1 MATRKMKRYAGDDGS
16 YVEAGSGPS
25 MTDDEDVKS
34 LQDKGQA
41 ELERMRDSAAAA
53 KPASKSA
60 AKSTAKPASK
70 STQYGA
76 SERNI
81 GSSLRFGK
89 DRSTHPEYPEDY
101 KKPAK
106 PDVTKMSLSE
116 RSKMSRE
123 NARSGGTKTDTRSV
137 SERLRSAFG
146 MKSGG
151 MTASKRADGIA
162 SKGKTRGK
170 MC

>member
-1 MATRKMKRYAGDDGS
+1 MATRKVKRYDGEDGS

-25 MTDDEDVKS
+25 MTEEENVKN

-53 KPASKSA
+53 KPAAKSTSKPA
-60 AKSTAKPASK
+60 AKSSTG
-70 STQYGA
+70 TQYGA
-76 SERNI
+76 TAKSL
-81 GSSLRFGK
+81 GSSIRFGSDK
-89 DRSTHPEYPEDY
+89 STHPEYPEDY

-137 SERLRSAFG
+137 SERLRAAFG

>member
-1 MATRKMKRYAGDDGS
+1 
-16 YVEAGSGPS
+16 
-25 MTDDEDVKS
+25 MTEEENVKN

-53 KPASKSA
+53 ESKSTKSTSKPA
-60 AKSTAKPASK
+60 AKPASK
-70 STQYGA
+70 GTQGTQYGA
-76 SERNI
+76 SERNL

-89 DRSTHPEYPEDY
+89 DKSTHPEYPEDY